1 MSFALSTHI
10 LPAVLVATA
19 TLRVSKWTDINFIE
33 ALSDDF
39 TTYWLLGFSA
49 IIFEELAPI
58 FGGIAAHEGELKLF
72 RVILGLTIGGWVSTT
87 LLYLAGRRKWE
98 WIRKRFPR
106 IRATGTV
113 ALRVVARNP
122 LTASF
127 LVRFAFGLRIVL
139 PMACGAARVPVVT
152 YLVASLVGS
161 ALWSTLF
168 SVIGYAAGEAA
179 FRVVGKLDRAGEI
192 IGAIMVTALVFGLVW
207 LNRRRKARK
216 EERRRNKRV
225 VVA

>member
-1 MSFALSTHI
+1 MITLPIHI
-10 LPAVLVATA
+10 LPVVIVATA
-19 TLRVSKWTDINFIE
+19 TLRVSKWADMNFID

-58 FGGIAAHEGELKLF
+58 FGGIAAHEGELKVL
-72 RVILGLTIGGWVSTT
+72 RVILALTFGGWISTT
-87 LLYLAGRRKWE
+87 LLYFAGRRKWE

-139 PMACGAARVPVVT
+139 PIACGAARVPLIT
-152 YLVASLVGS
+152 YLIASLVGS

-168 SVIGYAAGEAA
+168 TVIGYAAGEAA

-192 IGAIMVTALVFGLVW
+192 IGTVLVTAVVFGLVW

-216 EERRRNKRV
+216 EERQRSKGV
-225 VVA
+225 VVV